1 MWLGRIKFHE
11 AAALAAYRVGKLCST
26 ILFSMVIVY
35 YPLMS
40 LVVLDC
46 CISYWNLNVFSLLTY
61 VLSFL
66 RSIKLCSCFH
76 TGTWRRHWHLDGG
89 FVWPST
95 CWRTT
100 WEIMHIIRYLYYST
114 RWIFTK
120 DPLFSSVELHCYL
133 NIHNSEV
140 FF

>member
-1 MWLGRIKFHE
+1 MGRIKFHE

-66 RSIKLCSCFH
+66 RSIKLFPASIQALDADI
-76 TGTWRRHWHLDGG
+76 GTWMEDSFDQAL
-89 FVWPST
+89 
-95 CWRTT
+95 
-100 WEIMHIIRYLYYST
+100 
-114 RWIFTK
+114 
-120 DPLFSSVELHCYL
+120 VEELL
-133 NIHNSEV
+133 EK
-140 FF
+140 